1 VNGYAEQTPS
11 GGVHVF
17 CRLADGAVPGNT
29 KLACRPATDD
39 ELAAN
44 PADKIK
50 VLIETRGEGGFAV
63 VAPSNGRTHPTGL
76 PWVQLRGGP
85 GSVATITMAEHEQLW
100 EVARS
105 FDAMPVRAPSS
116 PVAASGGQPVQLGSG
131 AAYASWESIL
141 TPHGWVYAGDDAKG
155 DQQWSRPGKDSGTS
169 ATTHRN
175 GGLYVFSSSTEFG
188 TGIAYSKPAVSAV
201 LNDGLDASAALARYG
216 DPAAARN
223 AAEFAQLAADLAWVG
238 MTADDLIARRPTA
251 AGAPAPAW
259 RWAGPLPRFGIANR
273 AVAAEQLR
281 TELGRGP
288 LAGLYLRD
296 GVIVHTPRIGEDG
309 YVPPGADE
317 KARGV
322 GHGPAQVRPASPA
335 HVKALVEVRYDV
347 GKSVKVKD
355 PEPGEPE
362 QVWVKGLFPPD
373 AAQHAVSAAE
383 LGVGC
388 PNLAHLTGVTHTPVM
403 RPDGTILAAP
413 GYDQATGLLYLP
425 LAGLIVPPVPDHPS
439 AAEVA
444 AAVSLLRTPVAK
456 FPWVAPHHE
465 ANWLGAMFTPLL
477 RLLLPPPYQMVIITA
492 TNAGSGKTY
501 LMRMLGIVH
510 GIVTRGEFPRER
522 EELRKLFVSTLLTTT
537 APIIGMDNVRGTIYS
552 SELEALLTMRTL
564 TDRQLGASRTV
575 TVDNDRLWVATGN
588 NAKIAGDLARRVLP
602 VAIDPGCASPH
613 KRVFSFS
620 PVDWMTAHRG
630 DYLAALLTVARG
642 WVQAGA
648 PVQAAGRSDDYG
660 SWYGS
665 LRGLLSWAGVPGAF
679 GAEDRRDLSA
689 VSEDD
694 GQWSVFVAA
703 LSKTF
708 GSQSFT
714 ARDVVTRLS
723 AEIQPY
729 GSTGVQP
736 LTEALPGELTD
747 KWERLYGG
755 KMGGFTKSLGHWVAI
770 RDGRFT
776 PEGLAVRS
784 EDPGAKH
791 ALRYVVVGAGAVS

>member
-1 VNGYAEQTPS
+1 
-11 GGVHVF
+11 
-17 CRLADGAVPGNT
+17 
-29 KLACRPATDD
+29 
-39 ELAAN
+39 
-44 PADKIK
+44 
-50 VLIETRGEGGFAV
+50 
-63 VAPSNGRTHPTGL
+63 
-76 PWVQLRGGP
+76 
-85 GSVATITMAEHEQLW
+85 
-100 EVARS
+100 
-105 FDAMPVRAPSS
+105 
-116 PVAASGGQPVQLGSG
+116 
-131 AAYASWESIL
+131 
-141 TPHGWVYAGDDAKG
+141 
-155 DQQWSRPGKDSGTS
+155 
-169 ATTHRN
+169 
-175 GGLYVFSSSTEFG
+175 
-188 TGIAYSKPAVSAV
+188 
-201 LNDGLDASAALARYG
+201 
-216 DPAAARN
+216 
-223 AAEFAQLAADLAWVG
+223 
-238 MTADDLIARRPTA
+238 
-251 AGAPAPAW
+251 
-259 RWAGPLPRFGIANR
+259 
-273 AVAAEQLR
+273 
-281 TELGRGP
+281 
-288 LAGLYLRD
+288 
-296 GVIVHTPRIGEDG
+296 
-309 YVPPGADE
+309 
-317 KARGV
+317 
-322 GHGPAQVRPASPA
+322 
-335 HVKALVEVRYDV
+335 
-347 GKSVKVKD
+347 
-355 PEPGEPE
+355 
-362 QVWVKGLFPPD
+362 
-373 AAQHAVSAAE
+373 
-383 LGVGC
+383 
-388 PNLAHLTGVTHTPVM
+388 
-403 RPDGTILAAP
+403 
-413 GYDQATGLLYLP
+413 
-425 LAGLIVPPVPDHPS
+425 
-439 AAEVA
+439 VA